1 MLHPQMALEY
11 GPPSGSISRRCPPM
25 TTVTSEPTPA
35 VSAVSPELEAF
46 IEGERRRADVTG
58 TAVAAFDRD
67 GKRFAEGLVSPTL
80 NEVSGPLRRPC
91 FVQRQS
97 QSFSQRPSCYRR
109 WRAGVSRWTRR

>member
-1 MLHPQMALEY
+1 MGRPAGLFR
-11 GPPSGSISRRCPPM
+11 GGVRTM
-25 TTVTSEPTPA
+25 TTVTGEPTPA

-67 GKRFAEGLVSPTL
+67 GKRFAEGLVSPTS